1 MPTVYFL
8 PIYNPLAF
16 NEDCT
21 MLIYPKNEIKDF
33 KRKSI
38 TDPSWRTYELK
49 RSLYEKNYLCM
60 LKRVKEFI
68 KFVNISDPDAMV
80 VFQADHG
87 SQNAPELTD
96 NYGNRLDKIFTLI
109 KISNECEDHLLNKID
124 NINAIRLLLSCAT
137 DTKFKFLEE

>member
-8 PIYNPLAF
+8 PHYNPLAF
-16 NEDCT
+16 NENCA
-21 MLIYPKNEIKDF
+21 MRIHSKNEIKDF

-38 TDPSWRTYELK
+38 TDPSWRTYELNK
-49 RSLYEKNYLCM
+49 SLYEKNYLCM

-68 KFVNISDPDAMV
+68 KFINIFDPDAMV
-80 VFQADHG
+80 VIQSDHG
-87 SQNAPELTD
+87 SQGSPELTD
-96 NYGNRLDKIFTLI
+96 INGNRLNKVFTLI

>member
-1 MPTVYFL
+1 MPNVYFL
-8 PIYNPLAF
+8 PLYNPLAL
-16 NEDCT
+16 NEECT
-21 MLIYPKNEIKDF
+21 MRIYPKNEIKDF

-68 KFVNISDPDAMV
+68 KFVNIFDPDAMV

-87 SQNAPELTD
+87 SH
-96 NYGNRLDKIFTLI
+96 RVRR
-109 KISNECEDHLLNKID
+109 S
-124 NINAIRLLLSCAT
+124 
-137 DTKFKFLEE
+137 

>member
-1 MPTVYFL
+1 
-8 PIYNPLAF
+8 
-16 NEDCT
+16 

-60 LKRVKEFI
+60 LKRVKGFI

-87 SQNAPELTD
+87 SH
-96 NYGNRLDKIFTLI
+96 RVRR
-109 KISNECEDHLLNKID
+109 S
-124 NINAIRLLLSCAT
+124 
-137 DTKFKFLEE
+137 